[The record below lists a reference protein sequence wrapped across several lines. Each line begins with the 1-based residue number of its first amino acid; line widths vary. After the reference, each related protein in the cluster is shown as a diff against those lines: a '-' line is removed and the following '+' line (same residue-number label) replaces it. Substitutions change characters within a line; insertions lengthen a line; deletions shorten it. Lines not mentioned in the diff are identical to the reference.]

1 LIARFINRLFLP
13 AILLLIFATTAIA
26 QEVFDEPDGKYTVTL
41 PSGWIAVVNED
52 ALGRKD
58 VNIVFRIRENGA
70 LKIRKIDDADPQID
84 MMEYA
89 KQDEN
94 AVVQYLPGYDRLN
107 IEKFLVT
114 AGKVGTLL
122 SFNYKNSVGQ
132 PFTGRNYYL
141 RGEDKSIYILRFTGR
156 RNTLPSLRNQTDA
169 IARSFKVK

>member
-1 LIARFINRLFLP
+1 MIARSIYILLLP
-13 AILLLIFATTAIA
+13 AILFLTTATATLA

-41 PSGWIAVVNED
+41 PAGWIAVVNED
-52 ALGRKD
+52 GLGRKD

-70 LKIRKIDDADPQID
+70 LKIRQVDNIDPQMD

-94 AVVQYLPGYDRLN
+94 AVVQYLPGYNKLS
-107 IEKFLVT
+107 IEKFVT
-114 AGKVGTLL
+114 APGKVGTLL
-122 SFNYKNSVGQ
+122 AYDYKNSAGQ

-141 RGEDKSIYILRFTGR
+141 RGEDKKIYILRFTGR